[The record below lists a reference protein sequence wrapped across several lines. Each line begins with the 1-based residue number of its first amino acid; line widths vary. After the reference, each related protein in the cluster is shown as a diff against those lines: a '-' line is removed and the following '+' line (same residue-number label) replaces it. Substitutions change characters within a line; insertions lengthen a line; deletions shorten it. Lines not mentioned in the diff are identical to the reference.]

1 MVILASK
8 LDALRASAKSEFE
21 LRGPFPDA
29 AYARIMAA
37 TQNILDGFHA
47 MRLVT
52 AKRGSLS
59 PGERALLKHTA
70 QERAQLCDRIC
81 HIFEVLASSFMLE
94 YPLTDA
100 IPSVTGVKDRLLGK
114 IHQFRADHQ
123 STLPEIT
130 EVAEAET
137 DEELEGEEDSNA
149 GRGNGKANG
158 KAKQTRPPPS
168 LREHVAVE
176 ERDYA
181 LLYAYTL
188 VTSQVAHELEVVQK
202 EVEGLFGT
210 LDKDSLL
217 LR

>member
-1 MVILASK
+1 
-8 LDALRASAKSEFE
+8 
-21 LRGPFPDA
+21 
-29 AYARIMAA
+29 MAA

-52 AKRGSLS
+52 SKRGNLS
-59 PGERALLKHTA
+59 PGERALLRHTA
-70 QERAQLCDRIC
+70 PERAQLCDRIC

-100 IPSVTGVKDRLLGK
+100 IPSVAGVKDRLLGK
-114 IHQFRADHQ
+114 IHQFRAEHQ
-123 STLPEIT
+123 PSLPGIL
-130 EVAEAET
+130 EADRDSET
-137 DEELEGEEDSNA
+137 HEQEENDADTGKA
-149 GRGNGKANG
+149 KANG
-158 KAKQTRPPPS
+158 KAKQKMPPLS
-168 LREHVAVE
+168 LREHVPVE

>member
-1 MVILASK
+1 
-8 LDALRASAKSEFE
+8 
-21 LRGPFPDA
+21 
-29 AYARIMAA
+29 MAA

-47 MRLVT
+47 MRQVT
-52 AKRGSLS
+52 SKRGNLS
-59 PGERALLKHTA
+59 PGERALLRHTA
-70 QERAQLCDRIC
+70 PERAQLCDRIC

-100 IPSVTGVKDRLLGK
+100 IPSVAGVKDRLLGK
-114 IHQFRADHQ
+114 IHQFRAEHHP
-123 STLPEIT
+123 SLPGISEEIH
-130 EVAEAET
+130 ESEPSDQ
-137 DEELEGEEDSNA
+137 DEDDDDNDIGTPKSKI
-149 GRGNGKANG
+149 NGKAPR
-158 KAKQTRPPPS
+158 KKPPLS
-168 LREHVAVE
+168 LREHVPVE

>member
-1 MVILASK
+1 M
-8 LDALRASAKSEFE
+8 
-21 LRGPFPDA
+21 G
-29 AYARIMAA
+29 A

-52 AKRGSLS
+52 SKRGSLS

-70 QERAQLCDRIC
+70 PERAQLCDRIC

-100 IPSVTGVKDRLLGK
+100 IPSVGGVKDRLLGK
-114 IHQFRADHQ
+114 IHQFRAEQHQ
-123 STLPEIT
+123 HASLPAI
-130 EVAEAET
+130 AET
-137 DEELEGEEDSNA
+137 SGGEDGENDDENS
-149 GRGNGKANG
+149 GNGDAKSNG
-158 KAKQTRPPPS
+158 KAKEKMPGLPLQD
-168 LREHVAVE
+168 HVAVE

-202 EVEGLFGT
+202 EVEALFGT